1 MTAPTDRQV
10 ARAREAGCPGIEA
23 RAERLT
29 GDAGE
34 LGAAV
39 ALVRPGEVFSLN
51 GVRLGLRPDG
61 APELETLEADMAP
74 RLAICRALR
83 APYLL
88 AVPARVPG
96 LDARRGLPGTREGLA
111 RSRDLAAAAGV
122 RVAFEFL
129 GFPDCP
135 IRTPRLAGRVLRG
148 VDGVE
153 VLLDVAHRPAT

>member
-1 MTAPTDRQV
+1 MRDTDTAPPSEVGVRGGRLYLNGATVMTTSTDRQLAV
-10 ARAREAGCPGIEA
+10 AREAGFSGIEA

-29 GDAGE
+29 GAAGE

-39 ALVRPGEVFSLN
+39 ALVRTDEVFSLN

-61 APELETLEADMAP
+61 APELETLEADMVP

-96 LDARRGLPGTREGLA
+96 LEARRGVPGPRGGVA
-111 RSRDLAAAAGV
+111 RGRARRAGGG
-122 RVAFEFL
+122 R
-129 GFPDCP
+129 
-135 IRTPRLAGRVLRG
+135 RLVFQL
-148 VDGVE
+148 V
-153 VLLDVAHRPAT
+153 